1 MSFLAPASELDL
13 YREQRSQGGWE
24 PVAKA
29 SPGLQV
35 WGQQALGQ
43 SLIHTQCLE
52 FTGFAH
58 GKNDP
63 NNYALWKP

>member
-1 MSFLAPASELDL
+1 M
-13 YREQRSQGGWE
+13 
-24 PVAKA
+24 AKA

-63 NNYALWKP
+63 NNYPLWKP